1 MHKNITLL
9 TVFLAVGLFVLAT
22 QANSSTTANAQDFH
36 LHQAADKIKHQQ
48 LAYAWGDLAY
58 VVCKQPNHYIAL
70 QQMLT
75 LAPQINKNQEMSAYF
90 EKAIQQFPTDAILH
104 ALYATFLSNTGDQLT
119 SQKHFELALN
129 LDPKLPNNYLPKIVL
144 DSKK

>member
-9 TVFLAVGLFVLAT
+9 TIFLVVGLFGLAA
-22 QANSSTTANAQDFH
+22 QAKSLTTTAAQDFH

-104 ALYATFLSNTGDQLT
+104 ALYATFLNNTGDQPA
-119 SQKHFELALN
+119 SQKHFELALS